1 MADEAARPGAVTNRY
16 LEGAY
21 APVSEE
27 VTLTDLRVSGTLPVE
42 LDGRYL
48 RNGPNPLGPV
58 DPATY
63 HWFTGDA
70 MVHGLRLRD
79 GRAEW
84 YRNRW
89 VRSTGVSEAL
99 GEEPRPGERFGGMD
113 TANTNVVGVGGR
125 TLAIVEAGARPV
137 ELSDE
142 LDTRCHT
149 DLGGTLPHGYTAHPK
164 VDPATGLLHAVG
176 YHWARPNV
184 LEYTVI
190 DPGAYE
196 VIHRVD
202 VPVPGNPMCHDCSI
216 TEGHLVIYDLPVTFN
231 LDVVASGTSSFPYVW
246 DDAYGARV
254 GVMPLCGAPEEIRWF
269 EVDPCY
275 VFHPMN
281 AAEQRRDDGSLE
293 VTLDVVRH
301 DSMFRTDTRGP
312 NEGPPNLWRWRLRL
326 DPDGEP
332 LGRVTETQLDD
343 RAVEFPRVDERRVG
357 RASSL
362 GWANLLSVGGDGRDE
377 DLAWGDSGLVRYRFP
392 DGDGADGS
400 DAVSATEIP
409 MGRDRAPGEAVF
421 VPATADSVED
431 DGWYL
436 MLVSDRVEGTTTL
449 DVLPAADPTAGP
461 VAQVH
466 LPVRVPL
473 GFHGNWVAAAEPA
486 T

>member
-1 MADEAARPGAVTNRY
+1 MAQSTTTNRY

-21 APVSEE
+21 APVAEE
-27 VTLTDLRVSGTLPVE
+27 VTLTDLRVTGTLPLE

-58 DPATY
+58 DPAAY
-63 HWFTGDA
+63 HWFVGDA
-70 MVHGLRLRD
+70 MVHGLRLR
-79 GRAEW
+79 GGKAEW

-89 VRSTGVSEAL
+89 VRSTKVSEAL
-99 GEEPRPGERFGGMD
+99 GEAPKPGERYGGME
-113 TANTNVVGVGGR
+113 TANTNVVNVGGR

-142 LDTRCHT
+142 LDTLCHS
-149 DLGGTLPHGYTAHPK
+149 DLGGTLAHGYTAHPK
-164 VDPATGLLHAVG
+164 VDPATGLLHAVS

-184 LEYTVI
+184 VEYTVI
-190 DPGAYE
+190 DPELGQ
-196 VIHRVD
+196 VIHCVD

-216 TEGHLVIYDLPVTFN
+216 TEGHLVIYDLPVNFN
-231 LDVVASGTSSFPYVW
+231 LEAVASGASSFPYLW
-246 DDAYGARV
+246 DEDYGARV
-254 GVMPLCGAPEEIRWF
+254 GLMPLGGGASEVRWF

-281 AAEQRRDDGSLE
+281 ARERRHADGSVG

-301 DSMFRTDTRGP
+301 DSMFRTDTQGP

-326 DPDGEP
+326 GPDGEP
-332 LGRVTETQLDD
+332 TGPVRESQLDD

-357 RASSL
+357 RPSRY
-362 GWANLLSVGGDGRDE
+362 GWANVLAVGDN
-377 DLAWGDSGLVRYRFP
+377 LAWGDSGLVRYDFS
-392 DGDGADGS
+392 DGDISGET
-400 DAVSATEIP
+400 DAVTATEVP
-409 MGRDRAPGEAVF
+409 MGQDRAPGEAVF
-421 VPATADSVED
+421 VPRSADSAED

-436 MLVSDRVEGTTTL
+436 TLVGDRAEGTTTL

-473 GFHGNWVAAAEPA
+473 GFHGNWIPR
-486 T
+486 

>member
-1 MADEAARPGAVTNRY
+1 MAASAPETSPPTNRY

-21 APVSEE
+21 APVAEE
-27 VTLTDLRVSGTLPVE
+27 VTLTDLRVTGTLPPE

-63 HWFTGDA
+63 HWFLGDA

-89 VRSTGVSEAL
+89 VRSTKVSELL
-99 GEEPRPGERFGGMD
+99 GEAAAPGDRHGGME
-113 TANTNVVGVGGR
+113 TANTNVIGLGGR

-137 ELSDE
+137 ELGYR
-142 LDTRCHT
+142 LDTIAHT
-149 DLGGTLPHGYTAHPK
+149 DLGGSLPHGYTAHPK
-164 VDPATGLLHAVG
+164 VDPGTGLLHAIG

-190 DPGAYE
+190 DPTQGA

-231 LDVVASGTSSFPYVW
+231 LDVVAAGTSSFPYVW

-254 GVMPLCGAPEEIRWF
+254 GVMPLGGQPEEVRWF

-281 AAEQRRDDGSLE
+281 ARESRVADGSLE

-301 DSMFRTDTRGP
+301 PSMFRTDLHGP
-312 NEGPPNLWRWRLRL
+312 DEGPSSLWRWRLRL
-326 DPDGEP
+326 GPDGEP
-332 LGRVTETQLDD
+332 SGPVRETRLDD
-343 RAVEFPRVDERRVG
+343 RPIEFPRVDERLVG
-357 RASSL
+357 RPARF
-362 GWANLLSVGGDGRDE
+362 GWANVLSSGGDN
-377 DLAWGDSGLVRYRFP
+377 LAWEDSGLVRYDFLG
-392 DGDGADGS
+392 GDLSGPNERT
-400 DAVSATEIP
+400 DAVTATDVP
-409 MGRDRAPGEAVF
+409 MGAGRAPGEAVF
-421 VPATADSVED
+421 VPRSDGAAED

-436 MLVSDRVEGTTTL
+436 MLVGDRAEGTTTL
-449 DVLPAADPTAGP
+449 DVLPAGDPTAGA

-473 GFHGNWVAAAEPA
+473 GFHGNWIPLR
-486 T
+486 